1 MISLKNIIRA
11 GALGIVLAAIFVLAR
26 YLRTENYSEE
36 DKGLL
41 VARLELEAEQ
51 LNATLPEMVS
61 EGVRLDKAT
70 AGPGNIFSYFYTIID
85 GEAARNLNGNSKR
98 LNELKAQLLQ
108 RVCSSMP
115 ERRTSRTIVNYT
127 FKNNAGAILTE
138 IAINPGD
145 C

>member
-1 MISLKNIIRA
+1 MFSIKSIFQA
-11 GALGIVLAAIFVLAR
+11 GALVIVLAVIFVLAR
-26 YLRTENYSEE
+26 YLRIENYSEE
-36 DKGLL
+36 HKEPL
-41 VARLELEAEQ
+41 ARLELEAAE

-70 AGPGNIFSYFYTIID
+70 AGPGNLFNYFYTITD
-85 GEAARNLNGNSKR
+85 DEAARNMKGNSKS
-98 LNELKAQLLQ
+98 LKELKAQLLQ

-115 ERRTSRTIVNYT
+115 ERRTNGTIVNYA
-127 FKNNAGAILTE
+127 FKNSAGSTLAE

>member
-1 MISLKNIIRA
+1 MISIKNIIRA
-11 GALGIVLAAIFVLAR
+11 GALVIVLAAIYALAR

-36 DKGLL
+36 DKGPLF
-41 VARLELEAEQ
+41 ARLELEAAQ

-70 AGPGNIFSYFYTIID
+70 AGPGNAFNYFYTIID
-85 GEAARNLNGNSKR
+85 DEAARNMKGNSKK
-98 LNELKAQLLQ
+98 LKELKTQLLQ

-115 ERRTSRTIVNYT
+115 ERRTNGTIVNYAFMNST
-127 FKNNAGAILTE
+127 GATLTE
-138 IAINPGD
+138 IAINPRD